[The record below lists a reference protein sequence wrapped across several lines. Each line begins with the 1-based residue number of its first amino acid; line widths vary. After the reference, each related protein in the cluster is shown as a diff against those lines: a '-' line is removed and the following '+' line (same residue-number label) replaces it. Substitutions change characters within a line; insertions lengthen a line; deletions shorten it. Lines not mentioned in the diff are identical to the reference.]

1 MFYEGSDSLIHNKS
15 IKSFDIP
22 LLYFDVYFLFVLYV
36 KMLISTSQM
45 QDNTALYG
53 LHSDMRYH
61 VSFAEAFIYFFMTH
75 R

>member
-1 MFYEGSDSLIHNKS
+1 MKVAIHSFTIKG

-45 QDNTALYG
+45 PDNTALYG

-61 VSFAEAFIYFFMTH
+61 VSFAKAFIYFFMTH